1 MLFNV
6 QQHKN
11 KTSVQI
17 NKIRI
22 LLILADHLLK
32 SNKFKFNECLWHG
45 FSEEVKRKK
54 SFVQAQS
61 KTNVS
66 QWLAYNITGVMWYRR
81 RARHICSRPDVA
93 QQKCYA
99 LDWIVQ
105 CLTSPPTQYRLYG
118 RRFLQVKRP
127 NQQYQSTEG
136 SYKTQNIMLFES
148 HASTLINSVDACDW
162 CVLMRRID

>member
-22 LLILADHLLK
+22 LLILADNLLK

-61 KTNVS
+61 KTNVP
-66 QWLAYNITGVMWYRR
+66 QWL
-81 RARHICSRPDVA
+81 
-93 QQKCYA
+93 
-99 LDWIVQ
+99 
-105 CLTSPPTQYRLYG
+105 
-118 RRFLQVKRP
+118 
-127 NQQYQSTEG
+127 
-136 SYKTQNIMLFES
+136 
-148 HASTLINSVDACDW
+148 
-162 CVLMRRID
+162 